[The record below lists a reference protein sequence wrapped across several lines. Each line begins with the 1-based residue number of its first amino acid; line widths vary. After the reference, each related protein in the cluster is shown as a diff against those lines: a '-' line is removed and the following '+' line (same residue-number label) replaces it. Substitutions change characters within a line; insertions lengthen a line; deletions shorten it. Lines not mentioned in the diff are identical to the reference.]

1 MARVSFT
8 DRPFCLERPPSL
20 KLILKVGGTSNSTPE
35 YASSE
40 SPVDLIYGVQPD
52 TLGLTGEYPERHKK
66 SKKKKKKKDREK
78 KHKHHKEKRRERVTE
93 NESSQEDYSINED
106 SAQFQSDSTLKYH
119 QILGDSSNPALE
131 PFTPLSLP
139 MMSEESPSMSV
150 LSDSVKSPMST
161 SDSGRDPRAPVLKV
175 QRPGGNR
182 LGKLLNT
189 LLPMLERNDQQK
201 FFELPV
207 SDDLAPG
214 YSSFISRPMD
224 FSTMRQKIYDNQY
237 TSLTEFTDDFKL
249 MCDNATLY
257 NVPGTIYHRCAKKL
271 WHLGKKILSAENLLR
286 LKSLRADI
294 DTLTADELGFDV
306 RRTFQLENDMQN
318 IDSADESMVCE
329 EMSMAQFE
337 EDMKRQTI
345 R

>member
-1 MARVSFT
+1 MKISFT

-40 SPVDLIYGVQPD
+40 SPVDLIYGIQPD
-52 TLGLTGEYPERHKK
+52 SLGLTGEYPERHKK

-78 KHKHHKEKRRERVTE
+78 KHKHHKEKRRERATE
-93 NESSQEDYSINED
+93 NESSQEDFSINED
-106 SAQFQSDSTLKYH
+106 SAQFQSDSTIKYN

-131 PFTPLSLP
+131 AFTPLSLP
-139 MMSEESPSMSV
+139 MVSEESPSMSV
-150 LSDSVKSPMST
+150 LSDNMKSPMST
-161 SDSGRDPRAPVLKV
+161 SDSGREPRACVMKK
-175 QRPGGNR
+175 QGGNR
-182 LGKLLNT
+182 LAKLLHT
-189 LLPMLERNDQQK
+189 LLPMLEKNDPK
-201 FFELPV
+201 KYFELPV
-207 SDDLAPG
+207 SDELAPG
-214 YSSFISRPMD
+214 YSSIILKPMD
-224 FSTMRQKIYDNQY
+224 FLTMRQKIDDNQY
-237 TSLTEFTDDFKL
+237 TSLTEFIDDFKL

-257 NVPGTIYHRCAKKL
+257 NYPGTVFHKCAKKL
-271 WHLGKKILSAENLLR
+271 WHVGKKILGAENLLR

-294 DTLTADELGFDV
+294 DSLTPEELGFDV
-306 RRTFQLENDMQN
+306 RKSFQLENDLQN
-318 IDSADESMVCE
+318 IDLADESMVCE